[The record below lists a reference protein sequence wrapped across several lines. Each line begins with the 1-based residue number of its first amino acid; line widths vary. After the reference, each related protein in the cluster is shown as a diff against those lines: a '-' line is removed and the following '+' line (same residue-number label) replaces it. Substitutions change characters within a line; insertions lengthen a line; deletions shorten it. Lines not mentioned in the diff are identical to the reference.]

1 MLAHLLNHTNPRTL
15 NTDINQVIPFQ
26 WVSLYLFGWPPVS
39 HEKFKF
45 SRKENLKFFRQNVCS
60 KFRNTGKLIPFGF
73 EGSKFVDM
81 KAQKG
86 QLTFS

>member
-1 MLAHLLNHTNPRTL
+1 MALTLSFRDTEWFIPVDVCSERLNRLRNSDLDLTYSFL
-15 NTDINQVIPFQ
+15 
-26 WVSLYLFGWPPVS
+26 W
-39 HEKFKF
+39 
-45 SRKENLKFFRQNVCS
+45 QNVCS